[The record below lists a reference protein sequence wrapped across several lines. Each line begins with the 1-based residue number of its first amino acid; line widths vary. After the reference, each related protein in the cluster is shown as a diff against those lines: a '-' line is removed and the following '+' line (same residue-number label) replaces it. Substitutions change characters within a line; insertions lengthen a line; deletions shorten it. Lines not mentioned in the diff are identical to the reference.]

1 MPHAPPNEAETA
13 PNPPDP
19 TSPPSSGSRPEV
31 QPANAGSKPGGN
43 GNLFRALVNAGADAI
58 VAYTAEKGMQSM
70 VSAEV
75 ATAVQPILLEMRQL
89 FAAQEQRFAAQEQ
102 RFAAEIRKTNEL
114 VAVKLDAIRREL
126 RLIWGALGVLLTMW
140 LAVLGYLLAG
150 LTSRRCRSGPFPG
163 TRSHEPAVRGPGS
176 STKAR
181 GSQWRTIRTL
191 WRSRDRDD

>member
-13 PNPPDP
+13 ANPPDP
-19 TSPPSSGSRPEV
+19 TSPPSGGSRPEV

-102 RFAAEIRKTNEL
+102 RFAAQEQRFAAEIRKTNEL

-150 LTSRRCRSGPFPG
+150 
-163 TRSHEPAVRGPGS
+163 
-176 STKAR
+176 
-181 GSQWRTIRTL
+181 
-191 WRSRDRDD
+191 

>member
-1 MPHAPPNEAETA
+1 MRRRTRPRPPPTRRTRLPRHPAVHDPKYNQPTRAQSRAATA
-13 PNPPDP
+13 I
-19 TSPPSSGSRPEV
+19 SS
-31 QPANAGSKPGGN
+31 
-43 GNLFRALVNAGADAI
+43 ALVNAGADAI

-150 LTSRRCRSGPFPG
+150 
-163 TRSHEPAVRGPGS
+163 
-176 STKAR
+176 
-181 GSQWRTIRTL
+181 
-191 WRSRDRDD
+191 

>member
-13 PNPPDP
+13 ANPPDP

-150 LTSRRCRSGPFPG
+150 
-163 TRSHEPAVRGPGS
+163 
-176 STKAR
+176 
-181 GSQWRTIRTL
+181 
-191 WRSRDRDD
+191 